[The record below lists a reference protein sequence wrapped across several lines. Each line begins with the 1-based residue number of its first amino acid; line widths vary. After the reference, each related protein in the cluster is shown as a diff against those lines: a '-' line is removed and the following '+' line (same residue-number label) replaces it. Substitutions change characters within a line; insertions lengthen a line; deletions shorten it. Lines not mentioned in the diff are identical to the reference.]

1 MRRTTRSAAG
11 ESGWAVL
18 QTIIAAASAVAV
30 VAVAVPLVVAGARG
44 SVLEQNANA
53 LRLEL
58 GSYLAQSLDPAYV
71 AVDDGDSI
79 PDPRNAAAVF
89 ARALRGPQKRS
100 AYYVNPYD
108 GSDSVVCSSRLPSP
122 GTGGPPAIWITDDQ
136 RYGFEKYRD
145 SPQNTAALRGTL
157 IVVFLERNGRTAGVD
172 VYYVDRKGR
181 RSPTAGLLAL

>member
-1 MRRTTRSAAG
+1 MRGTTKSAAG

-18 QTIIAAASAVAV
+18 QTVIVAAIVVAV
-30 VAVAVPLVVAGARG
+30 VAVAVPLVVAGAHG
-44 SVLEQNANA
+44 SVLEQNATT

-58 GSYLAQSLDPAYV
+58 GSYLAQGLDPAYV

-100 AYYVNPYD
+100 AYYVNPYG

-122 GTGGPPAIWITDDQ
+122 GADGPPAVWITDDQ
-136 RYGFEKYRD
+136 RYGYEDFR
-145 SPQNTAALRGTL
+145 STAQNTAALRGTL
-157 IVVFLERNGRTAGVD
+157 IVVFLERSGRTAGVD
-172 VYYVDRKGR
+172 VYYVDREGR